1 MVKSLKVIQK
11 LEVLLM
17 ELLPALRRF
26 PKTERYTLAEKM
38 EKVGLDVVESIYT
51 ASYHPQL
58 RNESLNLA
66 RTRLHLLGFLLRIS
80 RRQGLL
86 SEGLYE
92 IISLKLVE
100 IGKMLTG
107 WEKATR

>member
-1 MVKSLKVIQK
+1 M
-11 LEVLLM
+11 
-17 ELLPALRRF
+17 
-26 PKTERYTLAEKM
+26 
-38 EKVGLDVVESIYT
+38 GLDVVENIYT
-51 ASYHPQL
+51 ASYHPKL

-92 IISLKLVE
+92 MISLKLVE